1 MLTSFAKASR
11 ATRGPAGQYLE
22 IPANPT
28 NLQLTPYDPPRSRC

>member
-1 MLTSFAKASR
+1 MLSTVSKASC

-28 NLQLTPYDPPRSRC
+28 SLQLTPIDPPGRC